1 MKITRFLKTVFL
13 MDFISGMLIAIK
25 EISNQKK
32 QLITHMK
39 KDHLAHGLEVNMP

>member
-25 EISNQKK
+25 EIFKSKK
-32 QLITHMK
+32 TI
-39 KDHLAHGLEVNMP
+39 N